1 MVAEF
6 CGYGKISHTS
16 TNVYITYVPL
26 MTYIIYKFYFTNK
39 FSLYILTH
47 IGILNAIANRNIMIR
62 LRSDSN
68 VLESES
74 RHNI

>member
-1 MVAEF
+1 
-6 CGYGKISHTS
+6 
-16 TNVYITYVPL
+16 

>member
-16 TNVYITYVPL
+16 TNVYITYVSL
-26 MTYIIYKFYFTNK
+26 TYIIYKLYFTNK

-47 IGILNAIANRNIMIR
+47 IGIFNAIANRNIRIR

-68 VLESES
+68 M
-74 RHNI
+74 